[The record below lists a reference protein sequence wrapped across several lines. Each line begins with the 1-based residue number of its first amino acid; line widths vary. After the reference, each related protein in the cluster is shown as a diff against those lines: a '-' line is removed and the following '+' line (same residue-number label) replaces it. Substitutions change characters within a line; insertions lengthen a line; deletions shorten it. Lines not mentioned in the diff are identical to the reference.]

1 MTFTEKKIKLKRY
14 RKLLEKS
21 KMLCEELQEFETR
34 ALDLATHITP
44 GETDKVRA
52 SGGKNDL
59 NKITAY
65 AERDEI
71 FKLKLREKKKADDE
85 MLDILLAINAIENI
99 DFQNAVY
106 CYFVLDMS
114 YAEIAYQYNIAE
126 STARWRRDRGI
137 EEIYF

>member
-1 MTFTEKKIKLKRY
+1 MNFAEKKEKLLRY
-14 RKLLEKS
+14 RKLLQKS
-21 KMLCEELQEFETR
+21 KILENELKEFEMR
-34 ALDLATHITP
+34 AMTLATHITP